1 MKSLREEEQRNG
13 CKELR
18 GPILHAGAKK
28 KEDAADTVIT
38 YTNKEG
44 ERVLRIVNLIQTMER
59 TPEKVETVVS
69 VRTLSSVDR
78 NVNMGVLENLCI
90 FCDSPVDTQASTL
103 LCTQCLQAEP
113 QKPADTPSYYNFF

>member
-1 MKSLREEEQRNG
+1 MKSLREEEQRRG
-13 CKELR
+13 CKEQR
-18 GPILHAGAKK
+18 DPILHAGAKK

-38 YTNKEG
+38 YTNKDG

-59 TPEKVETVVS
+59 TPEKVETVIS

-78 NVNMGVLENLCI
+78 NVNIGVLENLCI
-90 FCDSPVDTQASTL
+90 FCDSPVDTEASSL

-113 QKPADTPSYYNFF
+113 QKPVDTSSYYSFF